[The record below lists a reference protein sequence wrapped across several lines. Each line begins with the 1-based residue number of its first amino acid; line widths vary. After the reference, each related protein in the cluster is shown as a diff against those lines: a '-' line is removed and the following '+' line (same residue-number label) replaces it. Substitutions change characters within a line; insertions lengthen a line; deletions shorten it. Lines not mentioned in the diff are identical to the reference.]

1 MLSECGLGSCTP
13 AFVHTD
19 GTALGQI
26 VVAYASLSKS
36 TFTRSHSQDFFQ
48 FDSLTQTSTG
58 LNVAEAEA
66 FNSVNSPEDYVPL
79 KALPVQALDH
89 AAGQLL
95 ALGINAA
102 LARTYTV
109 SLRSIPS
116 LRYRLLAVDCTIL
129 ILPNRITLLFIHTTA
144 HLVLEFLGRWLL

>member
-1 MLSECGLGSCTP
+1 MRPG
-13 AFVHTD
+13 
-19 GTALGQI
+19 I
-26 VVAYASLSKS
+26 VYASLRAYGWDGPWANRRGVRVSLQVHL
-36 TFTRSHSQDFFQ
+36 TRSHSQDFFQ

-66 FNSVNSPEDYVPL
+66 FNSMNSPEDHVPL